1 MRTIICIYCQL
12 PFNAPA
18 LDCPN
23 CGGAVDPQRPGST
36 PVAANEDAVIE
47 LDDLEEDFEIVPLGS
62 DDGAFSGESAAARSK
77 PKSATSRFPS
87 KGTVRA

>member
-23 CGGAVDPQRPGST
+23 CGGAVDPQRPGET
-36 PVAANEDAVIE
+36 PVAANEDEVIDLE
-47 LDDLEEDFEIVPLGS
+47 DLEEDFEIVPLAS
-62 DDGAFSGESAAARSK
+62 DSGTLFGGGAERSK
-77 PKSATSRFPS
+77 TRSPS
-87 KGTVRA
+87 PSQHR

>member
-23 CGGAVDPQRPGST
+23 CGSAVDPQRAGTP
-36 PVAANEDAVIE
+36 PVAANQDQVIE
-47 LDDLEEDFEIVPLGS
+47 LEDLDEDFEIVPLGA
-62 DDGAFSGESAAARSK
+62 DEGMRFESPASPK
-77 PKSATSRFPS
+77 PKKVPPSFPG
-87 KGTVRA
+87 KHIARA